1 MTTPAGTDLTVN
13 LIADYVTDQESNTV
27 ITASAVSAGSGSVAL
42 SSDSLSL
49 TYTPASGF
57 SGSTTLSYTLSDGT
71 TTVSNT
77 IAISVVNPVVTSACS
92 PTVGLGASACSITPT
107 NHAMRVLAFGLCTAA
122 PTRPTATVAYD
133 LSNCQLIYDGRASGG
148 VSVSVAGGGSVNF
161 GGALTVPDYGT
172 YTHGIVL
179 VDNTFTVQGE
189 LELSAGATPYCYIE
203 AGMTVACYATAQTA
217 PQVTDTVGNFFDLTP
232 AIYNYTFSDDAV
244 TVDLVTSESAVAPRS
259 TSDAASDAILAI
271 QTFASPQTFSA
282 SSRAIDI
289 GVKVSEAVTMTNTV
303 ADTSPFSIRFTVE

>member
-1 MTTPAGTDLTVN
+1 MTTPAGMDLTVN

-57 SGSTTLSYTLSDGT
+57 SGSTTLSFTLSDGI

-122 PTRPTATVAYD
+122 PARPTTTVAYD

-161 GGALTVPDYGT
+161 GGALTVPAYGT

-179 VDNTFTVQGE
+179 VDNAFTVQGE
-189 LELSAGATPYCYIE
+189 LVLSAGTSPYCYIE
-203 AGMTVACYATAQTA
+203 AGMTVGCYAAAKTA
-217 PQVTDTVGNFFDLTP
+217 PQVTDTIGNFFDLTP
-232 AIYNYTFSDDAV
+232 AIYSYTFLDDAV
-244 TVDLVTSESAVAPRS
+244 TVDLVTSESAAAPRS
-259 TSDAASDAILAI
+259 TSNAASDAILAI
-271 QTFASPQTFSA
+271 QTFAAPQTFSA

-289 GVKVSEAVTMTNTV
+289 GVKVSEAVTMTNTT
-303 ADTSPFSIRFTVE
+303 ADTSPFSIRFIVQ